1 MRQHYVWSTYADQK
15 AKASLRALIKV
26 SLLEM
31 TEKRR
36 QTPSVSSPSTVVSA
50 EPPVKIGLS
59 ESLQRCFIYDVLF
72 VR

>member
-1 MRQHYVWSTYADQK
+1 MRQDCVWCTFMNQN
-15 AKASLRALIKV
+15 AKASLRALNKV

-31 TEKRR
+31 AEKRR

-59 ESLQRCFIYDVLF
+59 DSFVTLF
-72 VR
+72 YL

>member
-1 MRQHYVWSTYADQK
+1 MRWEHVWSTYMGRYTKTSLKVSTK
-15 AKASLRALIKV
+15 A

-31 TEKRR
+31 AEERR

-59 ESLQRCFIYDVLF
+59 DSVVTLF
-72 VR
+72 YL